1 MILPHRLTDTMCRLA
16 FLNFRRMRTPAGRCP
31 GRSDHPYAQ
40 NPIRLTE
47 PAKPIQTCI
56 PRSLARPAASAVLC
70 AALLAAGAQG
80 RAQEAPARSGEPKRI
95 TGLITDATHAPL
107 PRAAVVIRDKAGQTA
122 ASTQTNARGEFAA
135 DLPDGIYTISVN
147 LAGFASITDHLLEV
161 RTDTP
166 PVTLSMEVRSIEQQ
180 IVVTATRNEA
190 LLPQIGS
197 AVTVVPGDTLS
208 RSGVV
213 SVAEVLRKV
222 EGSTMVQ
229 SGGYGQLASLFVR
242 GGESDYTKVL
252 IDGIPVN
259 SPGGAFNFANLS
271 TADVERVE
279 IVRGPQSALYGSD
292 AIAGTLQVFTRR
304 GTSMHL
310 SPAPRFAVEGGSFST
325 LRYAGGV
332 DGKVDRADYALSFT
346 RFDTDN
352 EVVNSSFNQETIA
365 ANVGWQ
371 PSQRLGLRTIFRSEA
386 GRAGVPGPSAIRPP
400 DPDEYYRHRD
410 LIGGVTLTHVYSFS
424 LSQKFSYS
432 VSDSRQFSEDP
443 EDSGPSVVRYGD
455 REAPWP
461 SLDFVYQTLNHTRRQ
476 HIGYQSDIVLPGGH
490 LFSAGADY
498 EHESGVIGDPNEKPL
513 RATRDSYGAYFQDQ
527 WAFWGRMFAT
537 AGVRLERHDSF
548 GFYATPRI
556 SMALHAHQPASKGIL
571 GLTKIRC
578 SYGLGIKA
586 PTLMESYSESP
597 YFRGNPDL
605 KPEKAT
611 SFDAGIEQ
619 SFGSGRGTV
628 AVTYFD
634 NRFREQI
641 GYAVTDYQ
649 TFEGSFFNIGR
660 TRARGIE
667 TLLLTS
673 LGSGWEVGG
682 GYTFL
687 DSAVLESS
695 NPFDPVFTRGQW
707 LLRRPRHSGYLDLR
721 WKPGKW
727 TFEASS
733 LMVGKRVDSDFAGLG
748 VTHNPGYMVLNVLAN
763 FRIGESTAVYAVV
776 NNALNTSYMEV
787 FGYPALRSHFRVG
800 VRTGF

>member
-1 MILPHRLTDTMCRLA
+1 MILPHRLADISRSAGPCNLRPSPLCA
-16 FLNFRRMRTPAGRCP
+16 RRRAPALL
-31 GRSDHPYAQ
+31 
-40 NPIRLTE
+40 RLTE
-47 PAKPIQTCI
+47 LAQPIQTCI
-56 PRSLARPAASAVLC
+56 PLVIARAAVSAALC
-70 AALLAAGAQG
+70 AALLIAGAQG
-80 RAQEAPARSGEPKRI
+80 RAQEALARSGDPKRI
-95 TGLITDATHAPL
+95 TGLITDATRAPL
-107 PRAAVVIRDKAGQTA
+107 PRASVVIRDNTGQTV
-122 ASTQTNARGEFAA
+122 ASTQTNAIGEFAA
-135 DLPDGIYTISVN
+135 DLPEGSYTIRVN

-161 RTDTP
+161 RADTP
-166 PVTLSMEVRSIEQQ
+166 PVTLSMEVGSIEEQ
-180 IVVTATRNEA
+180 IIVTATRNEA

-197 AVTVVPGDTLS
+197 AVTVVPGNSLS

-213 SVAEVLRKV
+213 SVADVLRKV
-222 EGSTMVQ
+222 EGLTLVQ

-242 GGESDYTKVL
+242 GGESDYTKVM

-259 SPGGAFNFANLS
+259 SPGGAFNFADLS
-271 TADVERVE
+271 AADVERVE

-304 GTSMHL
+304 GTSAGL

-325 LRYAGGV
+325 LRYAVGV
-332 DGKVDRADYALSFT
+332 NGKGDRADYALSFT

-352 EVVNSSFNQETIA
+352 DIVNSSFNQETLA
-365 ANVGWQ
+365 ANFGWQ
-371 PSQRLGLRTIFRSEA
+371 PLQRLDLRTVFRSDA
-386 GRAGVPGPSAIRPP
+386 GRAGVPGPSAIRPA

-410 LIGGVTLTHVYSFS
+410 LIGGVTLTHVSSYSW
-424 LSQKFSYS
+424 SQKLSYS

-443 EDSGPSVVRYGD
+443 KDSGPSVIKYRD
-455 REAPWP
+455 LEAPWP

-476 HIGYQSDIVLPGGH
+476 RIGYQSDVVLPGGH

-498 EHESGVIGDPNEKPL
+498 EHESGVIGDPSEQPL
-513 RATRDSYGAYFQDQ
+513 KATRDNYGAYFQDQ
-527 WAFWGRMFAT
+527 WAFWNRMFAT
-537 AGVRLERHDSF
+537 AGVRLEHHDSF
-548 GFYATPRI
+548 GFRATPRF
-556 SMALHAHQPASKGIL
+556 SMALHAHQPASKKTF
-571 GLTKIRC
+571 GLTKFRF
-578 SYGLGIKA
+578 SFGLGIKA
-586 PTLMESYSESP
+586 PTLVESYSQSP

-611 SFDAGIEQ
+611 SFDAGVEQ
-619 SFGSGRGTV
+619 SFGSDRGTA

-660 TRARGIE
+660 TRARGVE

-673 LGSGWEVGG
+673 LGGNWEFGG

-695 NPFDPVFTRGQW
+695 NPLDPVFTSGQW

-748 VTHNPGYMVLNVLAN
+748 VTHNPGYMVLNLLSN
-763 FRIGESTAVYAVV
+763 FRIGESTSIYVVV
-776 NNALNTSYMEV
+776 NNALNTNYMEV
-787 FGYPALRSHFRVG
+787 FGYPALRAHFRVG
-800 VRTGF
+800 IRRGL

>member
-1 MILPHRLTDTMCRLA
+1 M
-16 FLNFRRMRTPAGRCP
+16 RCP
-31 GRSDHPYAQ
+31 GRPDHPCA
-40 NPIRLTE
+40 PALPRLTE
-47 PAKPIQTCI
+47 QARRIRVCI
-56 PRSLARPAASAVLC
+56 PLSISHPAAPAVLC
-70 AALLAAGAQG
+70 AVLLVASAQG

-95 TGLITDATHAPL
+95 TGHITDATHAPL
-107 PRAAVVIRDKAGQTA
+107 PRAAVVIRDTAGKTA

-135 DLPDGIYTISVN
+135 DLSDGIYTISVN
-147 LAGFASITDHLLEV
+147 LPGFASITDQPLEV
-161 RTDTP
+161 RADAP

-197 AVTVVPGDTLS
+197 AVTVVSENSLS
-208 RSGVV
+208 RSGIV

-222 EGSTMVQ
+222 EGLTMVQ

-259 SPGGAFNFANLS
+259 SPGGAYNFADLS
-271 TADVERVE
+271 TADVERLE

-304 GTSMHL
+304 GTGTGL
-310 SPAPRFAVEGGSFST
+310 SPAPRFAVEAGSFST

-332 DGKVDRADYALSFT
+332 HGKGDRADYALSFT
-346 RFDTDN
+346 RFDTNNDG
-352 EVVNSSFNQETIA
+352 VNASSNQETIA

-371 PSQRLGLRTIFRSEA
+371 PSQRLDLRTVFRSEA
-386 GRAGVPGPSAIRPP
+386 GRAGVPGPLAIRPP

-410 LIGGVTLTHVYSFS
+410 LMGGMTLTHVHSLS

-443 EDSGPSVVRYGD
+443 RDSGPAVVTYGG

-476 HIGYQSDIVLPGGH
+476 RIGYQSDIVLAGGH

-513 RATRDSYGAYFQDQ
+513 KATRDNYGAYFQDQ
-527 WAFWGRMFAT
+527 WAFRSRVFAT
-537 AGVRLERHDSF
+537 VGVRLEHHDSY
-548 GFYATPRI
+548 GFHATPRF
-556 SMALHAHQPASKGIL
+556 SMALHARQPASKRIF
-571 GLTKIRC
+571 GLTKLRFN
-578 SYGLGIKA
+578 YGLGIKA
-586 PTLMESYSESP
+586 PTLVESYSQSP

-611 SFDAGIEQ
+611 SYDAGIEQ
-619 SFGSGRGTV
+619 SFGSGLGTA

-667 TLLLTS
+667 TLLRTS
-673 LGSGWEVGG
+673 LGGSWEVGG

-695 NPFDPVFTRGQW
+695 NPLDPVFTRGQW

-721 WKPGKW
+721 WKPGRW

-733 LMVGKRVDSDFAGLG
+733 LMAGKRVDSDFAGLG
-748 VTHNPGYMVLNVLAN
+748 VTHNPGYMVLNLLAN
-763 FRIGESTAVYAVV
+763 FRIGESTSVYAAV
-776 NNALNTSYMEV
+776 NNVLNTSYMEV
-787 FGYPALRSHFRVG
+787 FGYPALRAHFRAG
-800 VRTGF
+800 IRAGF